1 MTGLLHPDTFTVA
14 VVVVG
19 SPDGDGVPTTSS
31 TDRAWPGCNA
41 KVTGTSEPRGSRRG
55 EVVTTSLH
63 VSGPLAEWI
72 GHGHDMT
79 RARDG
84 STWRVDGSPTHYV
97 AGALDHTELDLIR
110 WEGE

>member
-1 MTGLLHPDTFTVA
+1 MGSLLHPDSFTVA

-31 TDRAWPGCNA
+31 TNRAWPGCNA
-41 KVTGTSEPRGSRRG
+41 KVTGSSEDRRSG

-63 VSGPLAEWI
+63 VSGLLAEWI
-72 GHGHDMT
+72 TSGDRMT
-79 RARDG
+79 RTRDG
-84 STWRVDGSPTHYV
+84 TKWAVDGAPTHYV

>member
-31 TDRAWPGCNA
+31 TNRAWPGCNA
-41 KVTGTSEPRGSRRG
+41 KVTGTSEDRSSG

>member
-1 MTGLLHPDTFTVA
+1 MMTGLLHPDTFTVA
-14 VVVVG
+14 VVVSG
-19 SPDGDGVPTTSS
+19 EPDDDGVPVETVTQ
-31 TDRAWPGCNA
+31 RAWRGCNA
-41 KVTGTSEPRGSRRG
+41 KTTGSSENRDSG
-55 EVVTTSLH
+55 ETVATNMH

-72 GHGHDMT
+72 GSGHRMT

>member
-1 MTGLLHPDTFTVA
+1 MIHLLHPDAFTVY
-14 VVVVG
+14 VVTVG
-19 SPDGDGVPTTSS
+19 PPDEDGVPVETVTEKP
-31 TDRAWPGCNA
+31 WPRCNA
-41 KVTGTSEPRGSRRG
+41 KVTATSEDRTTG
-55 EVVTTSLH
+55 ETVTSTMR

-72 GHGHDMT
+72 TSGDRMT